1 MKLLLTLLACSLLG
15 GCVSGQITVQCDQGG
30 TNSRLLASHKDTD
43 QNPTSVSAAI
53 PVGVG
58 AQPNT
63 SGTANGAPAIP
74 AAPE

>member
-1 MKLLLTLLACSLLG
+1 MKLLLMLLTCSLMA
-15 GCVSGQITVQCDQGG
+15 GCVSGQITVQCDQGTG
-30 TNSRLLASHKDTD
+30 GKLSASHKDTD

-63 SGTANGAPAIP
+63 SGTANGTPPVAK
-74 AAPE
+74 